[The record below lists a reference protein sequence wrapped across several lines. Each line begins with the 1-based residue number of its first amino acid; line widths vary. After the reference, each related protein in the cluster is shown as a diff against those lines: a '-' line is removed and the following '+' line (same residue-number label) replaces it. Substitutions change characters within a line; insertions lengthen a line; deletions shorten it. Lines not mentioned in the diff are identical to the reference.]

1 MFGSKSKKA
10 DVFSTEI
17 DGITK
22 TFTTMVTNLIQKAEE
37 AETIKKTTEAEI
49 EAMQAEC
56 VNLQAVSDRAHK
68 LIDKITNIFD

>member
-10 DVFSTEI
+10 EVISTEI

-22 TFTTMVTNLIQKAEE
+22 TFTTMVTSLIQKAEE
-37 AETIKKTTEAEI
+37 AETIKKATEEDI

>member
-10 DVFSTEI
+10 EVISLEI

-22 TFTTMVTNLIQKAEE
+22 TFTTMVTSLTQKAEE
-37 AETIKKTTEAEI
+37 AETIKKATEAEI

-56 VNLQAVSDRAHK
+56 VNLQTVSDRAHK
-68 LIDKITNIFD
+68 LIDKISNIFN